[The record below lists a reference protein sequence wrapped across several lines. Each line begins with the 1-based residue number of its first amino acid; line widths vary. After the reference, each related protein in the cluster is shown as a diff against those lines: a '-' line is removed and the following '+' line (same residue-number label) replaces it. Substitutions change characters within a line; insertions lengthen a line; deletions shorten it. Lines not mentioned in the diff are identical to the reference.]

1 MFTAIAT
8 LFSGYW
14 GLLFKIGA
22 IAAVIG
28 AIWFHGRHAGVES
41 MRPKLSHAEKMA
53 DLWESTAENRMRMIE
68 VQNNAVEGLRAAQ
81 EEKLRIRDEKL
92 TAARIEADKWR
103 NVAERR
109 ADILA
114 NLELPENE
122 CKALVDLVDAARGL
136 RE

>member
-1 MFTAIAT
+1 MLTALT
-8 LFSGYW
+8 GLFSGPY
-14 GLLFKIGA
+14 GFLLKIGMVVL
-22 IAAVIG
+22 IIG
-28 AIWFHGRHAGVES
+28 SAWLYGKHAGVES
-41 MRPKLSHAEKMA
+41 MRPKIAEAESKA
-53 DLWESTAENRMRMIE
+53 DLWEQTAENRLKLMQA
-68 VQNNAVEGLRAAQ
+68 QNNAVEGLRAAQ